1 MVGGSASG
9 FFTAKLL
16 AQAGRRVRVLERET
30 ALNPLPRTLIVTPH
44 FRKLLGGTA
53 ECAIVNEI
61 RRFELFADG
70 RTATVPLREP
80 DLMIERTAL
89 IRRLAAEA
97 EAAGAEIL
105 YGRRFIGLGADGK
118 CARVRMERDAGT
130 TESWHAAT
138 VVGADGAFSHVA
150 RAAGWPAQP
159 TVPLV
164 QARVRWP
171 ENIPS
176 DTVRVWFIPEDTPYF
191 YWLMPESPTH
201 GVLGLIGED
210 GRETRRCLER
220 FLKTQGLAPLNFQ
233 GARIPRY
240 ARWIPV
246 HRRVGKASVYL
257 VGDAAGQVKVTTVGG
272 IVTGFRGAAGV
283 AEAILNGGASSELGA
298 LRRELDLHLWIRRAM
313 HHFQQDDFVRLFDLL
328 HPPAVQPLG
337 AYHRDAA
344 ARMLWRLCLRQ
355 PRLILFG
362 LRALL
367 TGDRSP
373 AVRPPAA
380 KPAGAEALPGSEALE
395 TSSDG

>member
-1 MVGGSASG
+1 MY
-9 FFTAKLL
+9 
-16 AQAGRRVRVLERET
+16 EREA

-44 FRKLLGGTA
+44 FRKLLGATA

-70 RTATVPLREP
+70 RTAAVPLREP
-80 DLMIERTAL
+80 DLMIERAAL
-89 IRRLAAEA
+89 IRRLASEA

-105 YGRRFIGLGADGK
+105 YGRRFLTLGANG
-118 CARVRMERDAGT
+118 AGAHLAMERSGAREIWQAD
-130 TESWHAAT
+130 T

-150 RAAGWPAQP
+150 RAAGWPQQP

-164 QARVRWP
+164 QAVVPWP
-171 ENIPS
+171 ENVPH

-191 YWLMPESPTH
+191 YWLMPESSTH

-220 FLKTQGLAPLNFQ
+220 FLKTQGLTPLGFQ

-246 HRRVGKASVYL
+246 HRRVGRSDVYL

-283 AEAILNGGASSELGA
+283 AEAILIGGAGPELRA

-328 HPPAVQPLG
+328 HPPAMQPLG

-355 PRLILFG
+355 PRLVLFG

-367 TGDRSP
+367 TGER
-373 AVRPPAA
+373 AATARPVTA
-380 KPAGAEALPGSEALE
+380 KPDVADTLPASEALE
-395 TSSDG
+395 TPTDG